1 MEWTKEKVNEE
12 LKIGWTGP
20 NESCAYHPCH
30 YQGQDCTYCFCPF
43 YPCQDPQLGQ
53 FVTSSRTGQHVW
65 SCVDCHLMHREGP
78 CRYVAERVSSME
90 IRDVDDIR
98 LAVLFPEV
106 KARFLKPGKALMVL
120 GSTSGAG
127 KSLTVTA
134 LCRIIAN
141 MKRSVSPFK
150 SQNMSLNSYVTK
162 DGYEISR
169 IQHLQSLAARIDPDY
184 RVNPILLKPKG
195 DSVSQVIVEGK
206 PFGDFDVQS
215 YYRDFVPGPG
225 TEALQRNLDF
235 LRLKYDH
242 VVMEGAG
249 SPAEINIY
257 DQDIANMRAA
267 AMADAECVL
276 VVNMEWGGAF
286 AYAYGT
292 LALLKPEDRRRVKG
306 LILNNMH
313 GDVESLASG
322 VEMIEDLTGVP
333 VVGVV
338 PHVEI
343 SLPTEDSMFFRD
355 GGDIGKG
362 KVTVGVVRLPRISN
376 FTDLDA
382 LALEDVSIK
391 FVETPSDLDG
401 VQAIIIPGTKNTV
414 QDLKWLR
421 QVGLD
426 EAIRARKGKMP
437 ILGICGGYQILGQ
450 SILDQHGLEGGE
462 GGEMD
467 GLGLLSSVTVFR
479 SYGKRTQQ
487 VVGTMLPEGEPIRG
501 YEIHM
506 GETDRRGHHPLFL
519 LRDADGEHEEG
530 CWDESMMVF
539 GTYLHG
545 LFDLPSFR
553 RKFLS
558 YAAGESISSSGK
570 DIADVVEENLDL
582 LAEHFKCHLD
592 ADFLNRILGEGRQ

>member
-1 MEWTKEKVNEE
+1 
-12 LKIGWTGP
+12 
-20 NESCAYHPCH
+20 
-30 YQGQDCTYCFCPF
+30 
-43 YPCQDPQLGQ
+43 
-53 FVTSSRTGQHVW
+53 
-65 SCVDCHLMHREGP
+65 
-78 CRYVAERVSSME
+78 ME